1 MITIKVR
8 RENGKEHTFNVYK
21 VAVTPINSLLVTMHF
36 GINNELKMNKWA
48 IGVGDTIFY
57 NDTSFKINNL
67 EDVEKFSKILIELKD
82 KQ

>member
-8 RENGKEHTFNVYK
+8 RENGKEHTFNVHK
-21 VAVTPINSLLVTMHF
+21 VVVTPAGRLIVTAHF
-36 GINNELKMNKWA
+36 GIDGYIKFNKWA

-57 NDTSFKINNL
+57 NDISFKINSL
-67 EDVEKFSKILIELKD
+67 EDVEKFRKILVELKD

>member
-8 RENGKEHTFNVYK
+8 RKNGKEHTFNVHK
-21 VAVTPINSLLVTMHF
+21 VVVTPTNRLLVTMHY

-48 IGVGDTIFY
+48 IGVDDTIFY

-67 EDVEKFSKILIELKD
+67 DDVEKFRKILIELKD
-82 KQ
+82 K

>member
-8 RENGKEHTFNVYK
+8 RENGKEHTFNVHK
-21 VAVTPINSLLVTMHF
+21 VVVTPAGRLIVTAHF
-36 GINNELKMNKWA
+36 GIDGYIKFNKWA

-57 NDTSFKINNL
+57 NDTSFKINSI
-67 EDVEKFSKILIELKD
+67 EDVEKFRNLLVELKD

>member
-21 VAVTPINSLLVTMHF
+21 VVVTPISDYIITTHI
-36 GINNELKMNKWA
+36 GIDGYIKMSKWA
-48 IGVGDTIFY
+48 IGLNDTIFY
-57 NDTSFKINNL
+57 NNTSFKINNL
-67 EDVEKFSKILIELKD
+67 EDIETFRKILIELKD

>member
-8 RENGKEHTFNVYK
+8 RANGKEHTFNVHK
-21 VAVTPINSLLVTMHF
+21 VVVTPANRLIITIHI
-36 GINNELKMNKWA
+36 GIDGYTKFNKWA

-67 EDVEKFSKILIELKD
+67 EDVETFRKLLIELKD
-82 KQ
+82 K

>member
-8 RENGKEHTFNVYK
+8 RENGKEHTFNVHK
-21 VAVTPINSLLVTMHF
+21 VVVTPARRLIVTAHF
-36 GINNELKMNKWA
+36 GIDGFIKFNKWA
-48 IGVGDTIFY
+48 IGVDDTIFY

-67 EDVEKFSKILIELKD
+67 EDVETFRKLLIELKD

>member
-8 RENGKEHTFNVYK
+8 RENGKEHTFNVHK
-21 VAVTPINSLLVTMHF
+21 VVVTPAGRLIVTAHF
-36 GINNELKMNKWA
+36 GIDGYIKFNKWA
-48 IGVGDTIFY
+48 IGEGDTIFY

-67 EDVEKFSKILIELKD
+67 EDVEKFRKILIELKD

>member
-8 RENGKEHTFNVYK
+8 RENGKEHTFNVHK
-21 VAVTPINSLLVTMHF
+21 VVVTPAGRLIVTAHI
-36 GINNELKMNKWA
+36 GIDGYIKFNKWA

-57 NDTSFKINNL
+57 NDTSFKINTL
-67 EDVEKFSKILIELKD
+67 EDVENFRNLLVELKD

>member
-1 MITIKVR
+1 MITIKIKR
-8 RENGKEHTFNVYK
+8 TSGAEHTFNVYK
-21 VAVTPINSLLVTMHF
+21 VAVTPTNRLLVTMHF

>member
-8 RENGKEHTFNVYK
+8 RENGKEHTFNVHK
-21 VAVTPINSLLVTMHF
+21 VVVTPAGRLIVTAHF
-36 GINNELKMNKWA
+36 GIDGYIKFNKWA

-57 NDTSFKINNL
+57 NDTSFKVDSL
-67 EDVEKFSKILIELKD
+67 EDVEKFRQILIELKD

>member
-8 RENGKEHTFNVYK
+8 RENGKEHTFNVHK
-21 VAVTPINSLLVTMHF
+21 VVVTPAGRLIVTAHF
-36 GINNELKMNKWA
+36 GIDGYIKFNKWA

-57 NDTSFKINNL
+57 NDTSFKINSL
-67 EDVEKFSKILIELKD
+67 EDVEKFRQILIELKD

>member
-8 RENGKEHTFNVYK
+8 RENGKEHTFNVHK
-21 VAVTPINSLLVTMHF
+21 VVVTPAGRLIVTAHF
-36 GINNELKMNKWA
+36 GIDGYIKFNKWA

-67 EDVEKFSKILIELKD
+67 DDVEKFRNLLVELKD
-82 KQ
+82 K

>member
-8 RENGKEHTFNVYK
+8 RENGKEHTFNVHK
-21 VAVTPINSLLVTMHF
+21 VVVTPPGRLIVTAHF
-36 GINNELKMNKWA
+36 GIDGYIKFNKWA

-57 NDTSFKINNL
+57 NDTSFKINTL
-67 EDVEKFSKILIELKD
+67 EDVENFRNLLVELKD

>member
-8 RENGKEHTFNVYK
+8 RENGKEHTFNVHK
-21 VAVTPINSLLVTMHF
+21 VVVTPAGHLIVTAHF
-36 GINNELKMNKWA
+36 GIDGYIKFNKWA

-57 NDTSFKINNL
+57 NDTSFKINSL
-67 EDVEKFSKILIELKD
+67 EDVEKFRKLLVELKD

>member
-8 RENGKEHTFNVYK
+8 RENGKEHTFNVHK
-21 VAVTPINSLLVTMHF
+21 VVVTPAGRLIVTAHF
-36 GINNELKMNKWA
+36 GIDGYIKFNKWA

-57 NDTSFKINNL
+57 NDTSFKINTL
-67 EDVEKFSKILIELKD
+67 EDVENFRNLLVELKD

>member
-8 RENGKEHTFNVYK
+8 RENGKEHTFNVHK
-21 VAVTPINSLLVTMHF
+21 VVVTPAGRLIVTAHI
-36 GINNELKMNKWA
+36 GIDGYIKFNKWT

-57 NDTSFKINNL
+57 NDTSFKINTL
-67 EDVEKFSKILIELKD
+67 EDVENFRNLLVELKD

>member
-8 RENGKEHTFNVYK
+8 RKNGKEHTFNVHK
-21 VAVTPINSLLVTMHF
+21 VVVTPAGRLIVTMHY

-48 IGVGDTIFY
+48 MGVDDTIFY

-67 EDVEKFSKILIELKD
+67 DDVEKFRKILIELKD
-82 KQ
+82 K

>member
-8 RENGKEHTFNVYK
+8 RKNGKEHTFNVYK
-21 VAVTPINSLLVTMHF
+21 VVVTPAGRLIVTAHF
-36 GINNELKMNKWA
+36 GIDGYIKFNKWA

-57 NDTSFKINNL
+57 NDTSFKVDSL
-67 EDVEKFSKILIELKD
+67 EDVEKFRKILIELKD

>member
-8 RENGKEHTFNVYK
+8 RENGKEHTFNVHK
-21 VAVTPINSLLVTMHF
+21 VVVTPAGRLIVTAHF
-36 GINNELKMNKWA
+36 GIDGYIKFNKWA

-57 NDTSFKINNL
+57 NDTSFKIDSL
-67 EDVEKFSKILIELKD
+67 DDVEKFRKLLVELKD